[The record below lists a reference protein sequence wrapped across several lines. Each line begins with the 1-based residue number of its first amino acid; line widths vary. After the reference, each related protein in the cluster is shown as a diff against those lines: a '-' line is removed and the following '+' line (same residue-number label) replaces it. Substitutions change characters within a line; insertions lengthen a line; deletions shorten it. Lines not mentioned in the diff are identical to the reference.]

1 MNKLK
6 RVEELFTLEKMGIKV
21 NQNMEE
27 IKAKII
33 PAPILELG
41 SKNSI

>member
-6 RVEELFTLEKMGIKV
+6 KIEELGTLEKMGIKV
-21 NQNMEE
+21 YPDMEE

-33 PAPILELG
+33 PSPLL
-41 SKNSI
+41 